1 MIFVILMMG
10 LVLVAAAAVVLLLYL
25 ANRAAKK
32 SAAPPPPGVGVGA
45 PGPAKPEEPKTVE
58 GYTWNDKF
66 VRVEF
71 ERDPVAGGLID
82 ERPSVKDTTIV
93 YKKLYLKGTPNCTNQ
108 YDAQA
113 RMVPEKSDEPEFL
126 VYYAPNAAS
135 VYIARRDCLETQT
148 TSYRYLAAASKT
160 EIEGHNEQT
169 EKGRLDVRKR
179 SMDVGVELSFSA
191 DPFAWAVAAHDV
203 PEKTMSLS
211 PLYDPDLFVGV
222 ENEIFTV
229 SSTDA
234 HEFRVFLT
242 LSKTDNYEFYDRF
255 KVRFSE

>member
-25 ANRAAKK
+25 ANKAAKK
-32 SAAPPPPGVGVGA
+32 TPAPPPPGVGVGA
-45 PGPAKPEEPKTVE
+45 PGPAKPEEPKTIE

-66 VRVEF
+66 VHVEF
-71 ERDPVAGGLID
+71 ERDPIAGGLID

-93 YKKLYLKGTPNCTNQ
+93 YKKLYLKGTSNCTKD
-108 YDAQA
+108 YGV
-113 RMVPEKSDEPEFL
+113 RMVPEKSAEPEFL
-126 VYYAPNAAS
+126 VYYAPDAAS
-135 VYIARRDCLETQT
+135 IYIARRDCNETQT

-160 EIEGHNEQT
+160 AIRGDNEQT
-169 EKGRLDVRKR
+169 EEGRVKVRK
-179 SMDVGVELSFSA
+179 SNTDVGVELFFSA
-191 DPFAWAVAAHDV
+191 EPYPWSVVAHDV

-211 PLYDPDLFVGV
+211 PLDDPDLFVGV

-242 LSKTDNYEFYDRF
+242 LSKTDNYDRYDRF

>member
-25 ANRAAKK
+25 ANKAAKK
-32 SAAPPPPGVGVGA
+32 TPAPLPPGAGVGA
-45 PGPAKPEEPKTVE
+45 PGPAKPEEKTAGE

-66 VRVEF
+66 VHVEF
-71 ERDPVAGGLID
+71 ERDPIAGGLID

-93 YKKLYLKGTPNCTNQ
+93 YKKLYLKGTQNCTNQ

-126 VYYAPNAAS
+126 VYYAPDAAS
-135 VYIARRDCLETQT
+135 IYIARRDCNETQT
-148 TSYRYLAAASKT
+148 TSYRYLKAASKT
-160 EIEGHNEQT
+160 AIEGDNEQT
-169 EKGRLDVRKR
+169 EEGRVKVRK
-179 SMDVGVELSFSA
+179 SNTDVGVELSFSA
-191 DPFAWAVAAHDV
+191 EPFAWSIVAHDV

-222 ENEIFTV
+222 ENEIFA
-229 SSTDA
+229 SKDDP
-234 HEFRVFLT
+234 HEFRVVLT
-242 LSKTDNYEFYDRF
+242 LSKTDNYDRYDRF

>member
-32 SAAPPPPGVGVGA
+32 PPAPLPPDGVGAAA
-45 PGPAKPEEPKTVE
+45 PGPAKPEEPKTIE
-58 GYTWNDKF
+58 GHEWNGRF

-71 ERDPVAGGLID
+71 ERDPIAGGLID
-82 ERPSVKDTTIV
+82 ERPSVEGTTLV

-113 RMVPEKSDEPEFL
+113 RMVPEKPDEPEFL
-126 VYYAPNAAS
+126 VYYKGDS
-135 VYIARRDCLETQT
+135 VFIARRDCLDTQS

-160 EIEGHNEQT
+160 EIEGDSEQT
-169 EKGRLDVRKR
+169 GEGRESVRERNTSIGIK
-179 SMDVGVELSFSA
+179 LFFSA
-191 DPFAWAVAAHDV
+191 DPFEWSVAAHDV

-222 ENEIFTV
+222 EKKIV
-229 SSTDA
+229 ASKDGP
-234 HEFRVFLT
+234 HEFLVFLT
-242 LSKTDNYEFYDRF
+242 LGKASYLYDRF